1 MSERKYDE
9 EGVLRD
15 IEQNDTY
22 GKFFDD
28 QFNFDE
34 EGD

>member
-1 MSERKYDE
+1 MSNEKYDE

-22 GKFFDD
+22 DRFFEDD
-28 QFNFDE
+28 SKFDE